1 MASQRLER
9 MGAAGAAAA
18 ESRSAVAATLAAA
31 ERLYG

>member
-1 MASQRLER
+1 VA
-9 MGAAGAAAA
+9 AAAA